1 MRELGYVEKGNLAI
15 EWRFA
20 DGNYERFP
28 GLAAELVRMKP
39 DVIVTHSTAASLA
52 RPGGFVDRTTKRA
65 QAELRRFVFEGQPL
79 ERVAWQLVYLYRYII
94 EESQLWR

>member
-39 DVIVTHSTAASLA
+39 DVIVTHSTAATEALHRATATIPVVAASFGNPVGSGFAASLA

-65 QAELRRFVFEGQPL
+65 QA
-79 ERVAWQLVYLYRYII
+79 
-94 EESQLWR
+94 